1 MSPKPAHLR
10 DTSRGEPMR
19 HSKWRGVAVA
29 VVVGLV
35 GTAAARQDGAEYD
48 LRGPAPTKG
57 QVLVHKSTFKIKDA
71 KVAIKAAGVVLDA
84 KQTLTAVEEEEVK
97 YLAVEGR
104 QVTKA
109 QTRMMKEHV
118 TTVTSLGGNDME
130 DEKDGDLQGEIIVS
144 ERTGPG
150 KWKHTLVDS
159 RPNAKQKK
167 ELDKRVGPESDDDLY
182 PAGKVKVGHKWTVD
196 ASALQRVFGGSITEL
211 KGKLNM
217 RFVRVEAVDGEECAV
232 VESKGKITGIA
243 KEDEGDLNVEL
254 DLDGLTWRALKSG
267 IDVKDQAKGRIRMS
281 GKVDMDGQSLDLD
294 LSGPITIEGTVRLKT
309 K

>member
-1 MSPKPAHLR
+1 
-10 DTSRGEPMR
+10 MR

-48 LRGPAPTKG
+48 LRGPAPAKG

-150 KWKHTLVDS
+150 KWKHTLVDA

-217 RFVRVEAVDGEECAV
+217 RFVRVETVNGEECAV
-232 VESKGKITGIA
+232 VESKGKITGVA

-254 DLDGLTWRALKSG
+254 DLDGLTWRSLKSG

-281 GKVDMDGQSLDLD
+281 GKVEMDGQSLDLD
-294 LSGPITIEGTVRLKT
+294 LSGPIAIDGTVKLKA